1 MFLSVNSAR
10 HPATARKINDRTC
23 RTSNT
28 YTTMGI
34 PLLPDELMLM
44 LTEQWPC
51 RETQITRLASLL
63 SVSNI
68 HLVRERAAD

>member
-1 MFLSVNSAR
+1 
-10 HPATARKINDRTC
+10 
-23 RTSNT
+23 
-28 YTTMGI
+28 MGI